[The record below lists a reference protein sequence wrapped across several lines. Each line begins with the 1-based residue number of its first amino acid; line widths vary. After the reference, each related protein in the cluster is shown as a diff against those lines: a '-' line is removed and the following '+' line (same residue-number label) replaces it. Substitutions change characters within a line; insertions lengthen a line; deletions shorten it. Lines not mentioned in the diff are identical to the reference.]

1 MTEIKIPIIFQIR
14 NFKATICLGN
24 WSLLVRIIKG
34 LNELS
39 FVLFIFT
46 GCACFFYK
54 KINVDFFLAANQRL
68 SGD

>member
-14 NFKATICLGN
+14 NFKATICLGK
-24 WSLLVRIIKG
+24 WSLLVRIITG

-46 GCACFFYK
+46 GCACFFIK
-54 KINVDFFLAANQRL
+54 KLMLIFPC
-68 SGD
+68 S